1 MFSIVDIAVDVVA
14 VVVVV
19 VDVIGFAFL
28 HLNLAIKE
36 TSYDPKYHQTLEQQ
50 TLMAIFERAPKW
62 NNNKHWISKNEKQL
76 LKQQSKNLQLTLQSK
91 PFPCFFLSLVHLVVN
106 WS

>member
-19 VDVIGFAFL
+19 EVIGFAFL

-50 TLMAIFERAPKW
+50 TLMAIFERAPNGTTINIGSAKMK
-62 NNNKHWISKNEKQL
+62 NNY
-76 LKQQSKNLQLTLQSK
+76 
-91 PFPCFFLSLVHLVVN
+91 
-106 WS
+106 